1 MVLRSHLHFFVRIFV
16 TKHLM
21 RLLEEKKLTFIG
33 IVSTLI
39 LIVLVVIQYSGI
51 KINEHY
57 QLIDNKRL
65 DMQNDLLFINHH
77 FLSNHTNKS
86 TANLISLFDASI
98 AEGSAK
104 SVDLNG
110 LADISKDDLRHQEQW
125 NKVIN
130 NEITIVDFY
139 NNEAKISG
147 VKFQRAINKYSEN
160 EKILINLKKHRMPW
174 SYIRDYLMVFE
185 AFLILI
191 NMYAYYN
198 LYKQINIRIK

>member
-1 MVLRSHLHFFVRIFV
+1 
-16 TKHLM
+16 M

-51 KINEHY
+51 RINEHY

-86 TANLISLFDASI
+86 TANLISLLDANI
-98 AEGSAK
+98 VEGSTK
-104 SVDLNG
+104 SVDFSG
-110 LADISKDDLRHQEQW
+110 FTEVSEDDLRHEEQW
-125 NKVIN
+125 SKVRNK
-130 NEITIVDFY
+130 EITIVDFY

-147 VKFQRAINKYSEN
+147 VKFQSAINMYSEN
-160 EKILINLKKHRMPW
+160 KEKLINLKKTRIPW

-185 AFLILI
+185 VFLILV